1 MRKYGFGRIS
11 LFLMTMLY
19 VFLFLLTI
27 LMGVICVLVIR
38 LRKQEAGHRQKI
50 ILLREIILHLT
61 ENNADN
67 SLKTL
72 LADGL
77 TLNLRHAGTTLMTDV
92 ADLQKELLGII
103 AEKNN

>member
-1 MRKYGFGRIS
+1 MREYGFGRIS
-11 LFLMTMLY
+11 LFIMPMLY
-19 VFLFLLTI
+19 LFFSI
-27 LMGVICVLVIR
+27 VALMFATICVLVTR
-38 LRKQEAGHRQKI
+38 LKKQEAGHRQKI
-50 ILLREIILHLT
+50 KLLREIILHLT